1 MAANL
6 TDDELR
12 SRLSSILGSSKNI
25 PPIVD
30 ATRPL
35 LMEKLSRLQ
44 CHGELETIS
53 DDAKCLSVPKAV
65 CLLFIPL
72 KLHKLCVHTYTH
84 DFIRNSTTCVCS
96 SRFEK
101 RNIIFADYL

>member
-1 MAANL
+1 MPKMASNL
-6 TDDELR
+6 MTDDELR
-12 SRLSSILGSSKNI
+12 SRLSSILGSSQNI

-30 ATRPL
+30 TTRPL

-44 CHGELETIS
+44 CHDELGTIT

-72 KLHKLCVHTYTH
+72 SLFKC
-84 DFIRNSTTCVCS
+84 
-96 SRFEK
+96 
-101 RNIIFADYL
+101 

>member
-1 MAANL
+1 MASNL
-6 TDDELR
+6 MTDDELR

-72 KLHKLCVHTYTH
+72 NMFVQMLTNFGTAFTDITYTQYA
-84 DFIRNSTTCVCS
+84 T
-96 SRFEK
+96 
-101 RNIIFADYL
+101 